1 MKGRDIMKKIIFLLS
16 FILVS
21 SAFAADP
28 QYHVL
33 KKINLG
39 GEGFW
44 DYLSV
49 DEAARRLYVSHSTHV
64 IVVDLDTDK
73 VVGDIPDTAG
83 VHGIALAPEL
93 NRGFISCG
101 KANTAVIFDLKTLKV
116 IGQVKTG
123 TNPDAILY
131 DPDSKRVFAFNG
143 RSSDATVFDAATGAI
158 AGTIALGG
166 KPEFS
171 RTDGKGKVYVN
182 IEDTSEVVEIDSRKL
197 VVTRRFPITPGEEPS
212 GMAIDVAHHRIFSVC
227 GNKLMTVLDI
237 ETGKIIA
244 TVPIG
249 DRCDGA
255 GFDKETGLAF
265 ASNGDGTLT
274 VVKESSPGKFE
285 VAETVTTQQGA
296 RTMTIDPQTHKI
308 LVPAGQ
314 FGPPG
319 GQGQQPTTDKN
330 SFVLLVVG
338 K

>member
-1 MKGRDIMKKIIFLLS
+1 MKKIIFLLS

-39 GEGFW
+39 GEGGW
-44 DYLSV
+44 DYLTV
-49 DEAARRLYVSHSTHV
+49 DEAARRLYVSHSSHV
-64 IVVDLDTDK
+64 AVVDLETSK
-73 VVGDIPDTAG
+73 VTGDIPDTAG

-101 KANTAVIFDLKTLKV
+101 QTNTAVIFDIKTLKV

-123 TNPDAILY
+123 TNPDAIIY
-131 DPDSKRVFAFNG
+131 DTDSKRVFAFNG
-143 RSSDATVFDAATGAI
+143 RSKDATVFDAATGDI

-171 RTDGKGKVYVN
+171 QTDGKGKVYVN

-197 VVTRRFPITPGEEPS
+197 IVTRRFSIKPGEEPS

-237 ETGKIIA
+237 ESGKIIA

-255 GFDKETGLAF
+255 GFDKETGMAF
-265 ASNGDGTLT
+265 ASNGEGTMT
-274 VVKESSPGKFE
+274 VVKESSPDKFE
-285 VAETVTTQQGA
+285 AIETVATQSGA
-296 RTMTIDPQTHKI
+296 RTMTIDPKTHNIYLSVGPFSPRPGSAPAAPAPQTTGTAETFS
-308 LVPAGQ
+308 V
-314 FGPPG
+314 
-319 GQGQQPTTDKN
+319 
-330 SFVLLVVG
+330 LVVG

>member
-1 MKGRDIMKKIIFLLS
+1 MKKIIFLLS

-101 KANTAVIFDLKTLKV
+101 KANTAVIFNLKTLKV